1 MRRALFFAVLLIT
14 PAAFTQDS
22 PTAIAEREDARD
34 RYKRMSAKIEDL
46 ENTIQTYN
54 QQFQKMEAEIHRLRD
69 EVSKVREGSRDTA
82 SKSDIVEQIK
92 AVDRARMADQENV
105 IKEFARLRKEI
116 LGTLGNS
123 GGGGKTPKSNSSSP
137 SPAPT
142 APTIEKGSEYAI
154 REGDTLAKLVFALN
168 KQGVKVNQKQVE
180 QANPGVNWNKLK
192 IGQKI
197 FIPATPTAQN

>member
-1 MRRALFFAVLLIT
+1 MRRALFFAVLLIS

-22 PTAIAEREDARD
+22 PTAIAEREDARE

-69 EVSKVREGSRDTA
+69 ELSKVRDGTRDSASR
-82 SKSDIVEQIK
+82 SDIVEQIK

-116 LGTLGNS
+116 LGSLGN
-123 GGGGKTPKSNSSSP
+123 GGGSKTPKSNSSSP
-137 SPAPT
+137 SP

-168 KQGVKVNQKQVE
+168 KQGVKVSQKQVE